1 MTEAITGIVSALG
14 TLITGLFSTSGAG
27 ETLAGVGLLTGT
39 VLAVGLLRKGAGK
52 SKRIIG

>member
-14 TLITGLFSTSGAG
+14 TLVTGFFSTAGAG